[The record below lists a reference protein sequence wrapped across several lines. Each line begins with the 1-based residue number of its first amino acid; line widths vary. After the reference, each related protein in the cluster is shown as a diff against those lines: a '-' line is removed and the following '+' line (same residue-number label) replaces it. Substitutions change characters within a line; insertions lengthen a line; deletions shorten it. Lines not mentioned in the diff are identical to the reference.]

1 MDYDTDV
8 STKVV
13 RVNRTYNVYRG
24 TSPSTQNRLEV
35 SVVCPPSVACCCPL
49 SSASFCK
56 KERKKKK
63 GKRKP
68 PLFSWWDKQLN
79 TTILL
84 SLKCISS
91 FLCCDL
97 MHIFSFQ
104 CFLITEMK
112 ESLSFIMLDA
122 TIFFSSENHN
132 FHIGYL
138 WMLGKKCCFRTGFI
152 ALGRLS
158 NRKAACSCFEE
169 VFVLNLF

>member
-35 SVVCPPSVACCCPL
+35 SVVCPLL
-49 SSASFCK
+49 SPAVVLCHLQAFVKK
-56 KERKKKK
+56 KEKNK

-104 CFLITEMK
+104 CFWITEMK
-112 ESLSFIMLDA
+112 ETLISFYYA
-122 TIFFSSENHN
+122 WRNNIFFLRKIMTFTSDMYECSE
-132 FHIGYL
+132 
-138 WMLGKKCCFRTGFI
+138 K
-152 ALGRLS
+152 S
-158 NRKAACSCFEE
+158 AAFK
-169 VFVLNLF
+169 LDL